1 MIKFFRKI
9 RQRLLTENKISKYVI
24 YAIGEIFL
32 VVIGILI
39 AVSINSWNENR
50 LDKKE
55 VETYLEQIRTELAY
69 DIKIYQGDLDHMNKA
84 IEYLDKVDSG
94 KYDQV
99 DLSNLLTYLTHNMAP
114 IENDKSY
121 TKLVESGK
129 IELSEDAQVNS
140 QLQAYY
146 LDACP
151 NYNQVTL
158 FHQRFV
164 SENLEGPLLHILS
177 HKKNFLLDPQEVIEK
192 METGSLRS
200 MINWQSSFLAYFRPA
215 VKTNK
220 AQAEALIKLLSEK
233 QMEDQ

>member
-9 RQRLLTENKISKYVI
+9 RQRLLTENKVSKYLI
-24 YAIGEIFL
+24 YAIGEIVL

-39 AVSINSWNENR
+39 AVSINSWNEDR

-55 VETYLEQIRTELAY
+55 VATYLEQIRNELAF
-69 DIKIYQGDLDHMNKA
+69 DIKTYKEDLDHITKSV
-84 IEYLDKVDSG
+84 EYLDKVDNG
-94 KYDQV
+94 IYDEV
-99 DLSNLLTYLTHNMAP
+99 DLSFLLTYLTKNLAP

-146 LDACP
+146 LDACI

-164 SENLEGPLLHILS
+164 SENIEGPLLHILS
-177 HKKNFLLDPQEVIEK
+177 HKKGFFVDPQEVMEK
-192 METGSLRS
+192 MESGSLRS
-200 MINWQSSFLAYFRPA
+200 MINWQSSFLGYFRPA
-215 VKTNK
+215 VENNIT
-220 AQAEALIKLLSEK
+220 QAEALIDLLTKK
-233 QMEDQ
+233 QMRKR

>member
-1 MIKFFRKI
+1 MIKFFRQI
-9 RQRLLTENKISKYVI
+9 RQRMIKENKVSKYVL

-39 AVSINSWNENR
+39 AVSINSWNEDR

-55 VETYLEQIRTELAY
+55 VATYLDQIRTELAF
-69 DIKIYQGDLDHMNKA
+69 DIKVYEENIDHMNKS
-84 IEYLDKVDSG
+84 IIYLDKLDSG
-94 KYDQV
+94 KYDQI
-99 DLSNLLTYLTHNMAP
+99 DISYLLTYLTRNLAP
-114 IENDKSY
+114 LENDKSY

-146 LDACP
+146 LDDCV
-151 NYNQVTL
+151 NFNQVSL

-177 HKKNFLLDPQEVIEK
+177 HKKDFFVDPQEVIEK

-200 MINWQSSFLAYFRPA
+200 MINWQSSFLGYFRPA

-220 AQAEALIKLLSEK
+220 AQAEALIELLSEK
-233 QMEDQ
+233 QKEGQ